1 MTSASSSSGGILPNY
16 QKLGSGVGVGPAS
29 SQLFGRRSFRP
40 REKYLILMVI
50 LTFGIVCFG
59 AFFFL
64 PEDFRSDGMYGVYR
78 RVQKAGPEFLLPAP
92 PLGSEDH
99 RHQSGPRKVE
109 VPHDDHFDSL
119 DFHDDVHVI
128 EDKKKLQEKIDE
140 AYKTLEKPELAR
152 DDAVQSSLSSST
164 VSLRHYSDTHER
176 VPPAPG
182 QRLPLTVGGE
192 DKDSVT
198 KQRRDKVREMMKHG
212 WDNYVRYAW
221 GKNEL
226 RPISKSGHSASIFGT
241 SNMGATIVDGLDT
254 LYIMGLHEEYKQGRD
269 WIAQNLDFDIKSEI
283 SLFET
288 NIRFMGSLLA
298 NYALTGDVMFRD
310 KAAELGERMLPAF
323 NTETGIPHSLINLH
337 TGASK
342 NYGWAS
348 SGCSILSEIGTMH
361 LEFAYLSDIT
371 GNPIFRAKVENVRKT
386 LRELEKPQ
394 GLYPN
399 YIHPRTGKWGRHHMS
414 LGGLG
419 DSFYEYLLKAWIQ
432 SGKEDNEAREM
443 YDEAMDAVTK
453 HMIVKSAGG
462 LIYLSDLQYQRLE
475 HKMGHLAC
483 FAGGMFA
490 LGAKT
495 LENAVSAQHMEIAAG
510 LTNTCHESYDRSN
523 TKLGPEAF
531 HFIEGNEARSLK
543 NVEKYYILRPE
554 TFESYFVM
562 WRLTKDPKYREW
574 GWEAVQALE
583 RHCRVPGGFTGLHNV
598 YQIDSPKDDVQQ
610 SYFFAETLK
619 YLYLLFSDDDLISL
633 DDWVFN
639 SEAHVLPIKGNPLY
653 RPAPTL

>member
-1 MTSASSSSGGILPNY
+1 MRLCSSTERSGTLPSSETEIESGWCGSKSKWCSSEMRLMQRLAISGLLSVILIVLLTGTFVTRRDLTSVVDRGVAPEERAEQVNPAWIQDNAVPGPGSGPAGPSSVREESKNEDKDRRTFELVRTVHRPSEA
-16 QKLGSGVGVGPAS
+16 GVGV
-29 SQLFGRRSFRP
+29 
-40 REKYLILMVI
+40 
-50 LTFGIVCFG
+50 
-59 AFFFL
+59 
-64 PEDFRSDGMYGVYR
+64 
-78 RVQKAGPEFLLPAP
+78 AP
-92 PLGSEDH
+92 
-99 RHQSGPRKVE
+99 
-109 VPHDDHFDSL
+109 
-119 DFHDDVHVI
+119 
-128 EDKKKLQEKIDE
+128 
-140 AYKTLEKPELAR
+140 
-152 DDAVQSSLSSST
+152 
-164 VSLRHYSDTHER
+164 
-176 VPPAPG
+176 PPAP
-182 QRLPLTVGGE
+182 LPGPYVVKLPNPPL
-192 DKDSVT
+192 DDVT
-198 KQRRDKVREMMKHG
+198 HQRREKIKEMMKHG

-226 RPISKSGHSASIFGT
+226 RPISKKGHSASIFGT
-241 SNMGATIVDGLDT
+241 STMGATIVDGLDT
-254 LYIMGLHEEYKQGRD
+254 LYIMGLHEEFKQGRD
-269 WIAQNLDFDIKSEI
+269 WIAENLDFDINSEI

-298 NYALTGDVMFRD
+298 CYALTGDVMFRD
-310 KAAELGERMLPAF
+310 KAAQLGERMLPAF
-323 NTETGIPHSLINLH
+323 QTETGIPHSLINLH

-361 LEFAYLSDIT
+361 LEFTYLSDIT
-371 GNPIFRAKVENVRKT
+371 GNPVFKSKVENVRKV
-386 LRELEKPQ
+386 LKNLEKPK

-399 YIHPRTGKWGRHHMS
+399 YIHPRTGKWGQHHMS

-432 SGKEDNEAREM
+432 SGKEDTEAREM
-443 YDEAMDAVTK
+443 YDEAVAAISE
-453 HMIVKSAGG
+453 HMIKTSPGKLV
-462 LIYLSDLQYQRLE
+462 YVSDLKYDRPE

-495 LENAVSAQHMEIAAG
+495 LENEVSDKYMSIAAG
-510 LTNTCHESYDRSN
+510 LTNTCHESYDRSV

-543 NVEKYYILRPE
+543 NGEKYYILRPE

-583 RHCRVPGGFTGLHNV
+583 KHCRVPGGFTGIHNV
-598 YQIDSPKDDVQQ
+598 YLANSPKDDVQQ

-619 YLYLLFSDDDLISL
+619 YLYLLFSDDDLINL
-633 DDWVFN
+633 NDWVFN
-639 SEAHVLPIKGNPLY
+639 SEAHVLPIRGNPLY
-653 RPAPTL
+653 RPAPSL

>member
-1 MTSASSSSGGILPNY
+1 MRLCSSTDKSGTLPETEIESGCCGSKNKWCEMRLMQRVAISGLLSVILIVLLTGTFVTRRDLTTVVERGVAPEERAEQVNPAWIQDNAVPGGGGGGGGGDGSVGILGN
-16 QKLGSGVGVGPAS
+16 GVAAADAVAGPG
-29 SQLFGRRSFRP
+29 LP
-40 REKYLILMVI
+40 RE
-50 LTFGIVCFG
+50 
-59 AFFFL
+59 
-64 PEDFRSDGMYGVYR
+64 ENR
-78 RVQKAGPEFLLPAP
+78 
-92 PLGSEDH
+92 
-99 RHQSGPRKVE
+99 
-109 VPHDDHFDSL
+109 
-119 DFHDDVHVI
+119 I
-128 EDKKKLQEKIDE
+128 EDKQDRRTFNLVRTVHRPSEV
-140 AYKTLEKPELAR
+140 TV
-152 DDAVQSSLSSST
+152 AVAP
-164 VSLRHYSDTHER
+164 
-176 VPPAPG
+176 PPAP
-182 QRLPLTVGGE
+182 LPGPYVVRQPNPPL
-192 DKDSVT
+192 DDVT
-198 KQRRDKVREMMKHG
+198 HQRREKIKEMMKHG

-226 RPISKSGHSASIFGT
+226 RPITKKGHSASIFGT
-241 SNMGATIVDGLDT
+241 STMGATIVDGLDT
-254 LYIMGLHEEYKQGRD
+254 LYIMGLHDEFKQGRD
-269 WIAQNLDFDIKSEI
+269 WIAENLDFDINSEI

-298 NYALTGDVMFRD
+298 CYALTGDVMFRD
-310 KAAELGERMLPAF
+310 KAAQLGERMLPAF
-323 NTETGIPHSLINLH
+323 QTDTGIPHSLINLH

-361 LEFAYLSDIT
+361 LEFTYLSDIT
-371 GNPIFRAKVENVRKT
+371 GNPIFKTKVENVRKV
-386 LRELEKPQ
+386 LKNLEKPK

-399 YIHPRTGKWGRHHMS
+399 YIHPRTGKWGQHHMS

-432 SGKEDNEAREM
+432 SGKADTEAREM
-443 YDEAMDAVTK
+443 YDEAIAAISE
-453 HMIVKSAGG
+453 HMIKTSPGKLLYV
-462 LIYLSDLQYQRLE
+462 SDLKYDRPE

-495 LENAVSAQHMEIAAG
+495 LENEVSDKYMGIAAG
-510 LTNTCHESYDRSN
+510 LTNTCHESYDRSV

-543 NVEKYYILRPE
+543 TGEKYYILRPE

-583 RHCRVPGGFTGLHNV
+583 KHCRVPGGFTGLHNV
-598 YQIDSPKDDVQQ
+598 YLANSPKDDVQQ

-619 YLYLLFSDDDLISL
+619 YLYLLFSDDDLINL
-633 DDWVFN
+633 NDWVFN
-639 SEAHVLPIKGNPLY
+639 SEAHVLPIRGNPLY
-653 RPAPTL
+653 RPSPPL

>member
-1 MTSASSSSGGILPNY
+1 MSSSAGGNGILPSY
-16 QKLGSGVGVGPAS
+16 QRFVNGVQPG
-29 SQLFGRRSFRP
+29 QLFGRRSFRL
-40 REKYLILMVI
+40 REKYLILLVF

-64 PEDFRSDGMYGVYR
+64 PEDFRGHGSVNSVYQVYQR
-78 RVQKAGPEFLLPAP
+78 IQKAGPELLIPVP
-92 PLGSEDH
+92 PNLQSQRMEAGYKINVIPIHHGNPRTEDIH
-99 RHQSGPRKVE
+99 LLK
-109 VPHDDHFDSL
+109 
-119 DFHDDVHVI
+119 
-128 EDKKKLQEKIDE
+128 DKQKLQAKIDE
-140 AYKTLEKPELAR
+140 EYQNQKTLEKPEMLSELR
-152 DDAVQSSLSSST
+152 LRSSS
-164 VSLRHYSDTHER
+164 VSTTFMISQWINMYET
-176 VPPAPG
+176 VPPEPSKK
-182 QRLPLTVGGE
+182 LPKTEGGE
-192 DKDSVT
+192 DQDAIT
-198 KQRRDKVREMMKHG
+198 RHRRNKVKEMMKHA

-226 RPISKSGHSASIFGT
+226 RPISKRGHSASIFGSST
-241 SNMGATIVDGLDT
+241 MGATIVDGLDT
-254 LYIMGLHEEYKQGRD
+254 LYIMGLREEFKQGRD
-269 WIAQNLDFDIKSEI
+269 WIAQNLDFDINSEI

-288 NIRFMGSLLA
+288 NIRFMGSLLSC
-298 NYALTGDVMFRD
+298 YALTGDVMFRE
-310 KAAELGERMLPAF
+310 KAVQLGERMLPAF
-323 NTETGIPHSLINLH
+323 QTETGIPHSLINLH

-361 LEFAYLSDIT
+361 LEFTYLSDIT
-371 GNPIFRAKVENVRKT
+371 GNPIYRSKVDHVRKT
-386 LRELEKPQ
+386 LKNLEKPK

-399 YIHPRTGKWGRHHMS
+399 YIHPKTGKWGRHHMS

-443 YDEAMDAVTK
+443 YNEAMDAITK
-453 HMIVKSAGG
+453 YMIIKSPSG
-462 LIYLSDLQYQRLE
+462 LLYASDLQYERLE

-495 LENAVSAQHMEIAAG
+495 QKSEMSSQHMDIAAG
-510 LTNTCHESYDRSN
+510 LTNTCHESYDRSA

-531 HFIEGNEARSLK
+531 HFIEGNEAKSLK
-543 NVEKYYILRPE
+543 NGEKYYILRPE

-574 GWEAVQALE
+574 GWEAIQALE
-583 RHCRVPGGFTGLHNV
+583 THCRVPGGYTGLHNV
-598 YQIDSPKDDVQQ
+598 YQLDPQKDDVQQ

-619 YLYLLFSDDDLISL
+619 YLYLLFSDDEFISL
-633 DDWVFN
+633 DEWVFN
-639 SEAHVLPIKGNPLY
+639 SEAHLLPIRGKNPLY
-653 RPAPTL
+653 RAAPAL

>member
-1 MTSASSSSGGILPNY
+1 MRLCSSTDKSGTLPETEIESGCCGSKNKWCEMRLMQRVAISGLLSVILIVLLTGTFVTRRDLTTVVERGVAPEERAEQVNPAWIQDNAVPGGGGGGGGGDGSVGILGN
-16 QKLGSGVGVGPAS
+16 GVAAADAVAGPG
-29 SQLFGRRSFRP
+29 LP
-40 REKYLILMVI
+40 RE
-50 LTFGIVCFG
+50 
-59 AFFFL
+59 
-64 PEDFRSDGMYGVYR
+64 ENR
-78 RVQKAGPEFLLPAP
+78 
-92 PLGSEDH
+92 
-99 RHQSGPRKVE
+99 
-109 VPHDDHFDSL
+109 
-119 DFHDDVHVI
+119 I
-128 EDKKKLQEKIDE
+128 EDKQDRRTFNLVRTVHRPSEV
-140 AYKTLEKPELAR
+140 TV
-152 DDAVQSSLSSST
+152 AVAP
-164 VSLRHYSDTHER
+164 
-176 VPPAPG
+176 PPAP
-182 QRLPLTVGGE
+182 LPGPYVVRPPNPPL
-192 DKDSVT
+192 DDVT
-198 KQRRDKVREMMKHG
+198 HQRREKIKEMMKHG

-226 RPISKSGHSASIFGT
+226 RPITKKGHSASIFGT
-241 SNMGATIVDGLDT
+241 STMGATIVDGLDT
-254 LYIMGLHEEYKQGRD
+254 LYIMGLHDEFKQGRD
-269 WIAQNLDFDIKSEI
+269 WIAENLDFDINSEI

-298 NYALTGDVMFRD
+298 CYALTGDVMFRD
-310 KAAELGERMLPAF
+310 KAAQLGERMLPAF
-323 NTETGIPHSLINLH
+323 QTDTGIPHSLINLH

-361 LEFAYLSDIT
+361 LEFTYLSDIT
-371 GNPIFRAKVENVRKT
+371 GNPIFKTKVENVRKV
-386 LRELEKPQ
+386 LKNLEKPK

-399 YIHPRTGKWGRHHMS
+399 YIHPRTGKWGQHHMS

-432 SGKEDNEAREM
+432 SGKADTEAREM
-443 YDEAMDAVTK
+443 YDEAIAAISE
-453 HMIVKSAGG
+453 HMIKTSPGKLLYV
-462 LIYLSDLQYQRLE
+462 SDLKYDRPE

-495 LENAVSAQHMEIAAG
+495 LENEVSDKYMGIAAG
-510 LTNTCHESYDRSN
+510 LTNTCHESYDRSV

-543 NVEKYYILRPE
+543 TGEKYYILRPE

-583 RHCRVPGGFTGLHNV
+583 KHCRVPGGFTGLHNV
-598 YQIDSPKDDVQQ
+598 YLANSPKDDVQQ

-619 YLYLLFSDDDLISL
+619 YLYLLFSDDDLINL
-633 DDWVFN
+633 NDWVFN
-639 SEAHVLPIKGNPLY
+639 SEAHVLPIRGNPLY
-653 RPAPTL
+653 RPSPPL